1 MPKSALLESLS
12 GAVNITAF
20 KRGLK
25 RLQALSDRQFE
36 SGLTVIELQELLAIR
51 QELRAHMA
59 AWLEKR

>member
-1 MPKSALLESLS
+1 MPKTALVESLS
-12 GAVNITAF
+12 SAVNVTAF

-36 SGLTVIELQELLAIR
+36 SGLSVTEVQELLAIR

-59 AWLEKR
+59 TWPEKR